1 MTTIKAGDD
10 VDSKCLPSCG
20 PGLVLAHTVVAMDG
34 DKIVKVKCNTCQKT
48 HTYRSPDSASEAT
61 AAKRKNARKKRE
73 EAANAA
79 SADFEVLAKE
89 VDLSQAAAYSMK
101 SALDLRQ
108 VVEHPKFG
116 LGIVFA
122 IKEGGKAEIVF
133 RDGPRT
139 LVHGRS

>member
-1 MTTIKAGDD
+1 ME
-10 VDSKCLPSCG
+10 
-20 PGLVLAHTVVAMDG
+20 G

-61 AAKRKNARKKRE
+61 AAKRKSARKKRE

-79 SADFEVLAKE
+79 MADFDELAKE
-89 VDLSQAAAYSMK
+89 VDLGSAETYSIK
-101 SALDLRQ
+101 KTLDVRQ

-116 LGIVFA
+116 TGIVFA
-122 IKEGGKAEIVF
+122 LKEDGKAEIVF

-139 LVHGRS
+139 LIHSRA